1 VANRQLFEQQAK
13 ERQGTR
19 TDINLPQNSAEGN
32 KGEVRDKIA
41 KIAGLSLA

>member
-13 ERQGTR
+13 ERELAGKHPVHNCAQGEIGR
-19 TDINLPQNSAEGN
+19 T
-32 KGEVRDKIA
+32 RDKIA